1 MDGRT
6 ADGGGVHM
14 PTRLQ
19 VSRANKQQKMCRNSE
34 ICPCE
39 YFIYIYIY
47 IWSFS
52 HYPPRKPFTLS
63 LVSHCLFLPFK
74 AIVTRATS
82 LRRIEH

>member
-47 IWSFS
+47 LEFLPLSTSETIHFVPCLALSFS
-52 HYPPRKPFTLS
+52 S
-63 LVSHCLFLPFK
+63 L
-74 AIVTRATS
+74 
-82 LRRIEH
+82 